1 MGFAVR
7 MLSLDTPCMEREWRE
22 SGGKV
27 EEEWREGGGRTET
40 PAAKPEYLSL
50 WQLASIMAV
59 ASIPTVV
66 GQSTFHP
73 VIVLFLPHFFN
84 RAAPRFH

>member
-40 PAAKPEYLSL
+40 PAAKPEYPCGSL
-50 WQLASIMAV
+50 PA
-59 ASIPTVV
+59 
-66 GQSTFHP
+66 
-73 VIVLFLPHFFN
+73 
-84 RAAPRFH
+84 